1 MWSIQLWILRL
12 WNIGITDLLFTFKE
26 RKNRMKIVGMFNPCS
41 TDNKTF
47 VEMVQTA
54 INKLQEDG
62 QEIEIQYSTIGLGGA
77 NILYSALILGRK

>member
-1 MWSIQLWILRL
+1 
-12 WNIGITDLLFTFKE
+12 
-26 RKNRMKIVGMFNPCS
+26 MKIVGMFNPCS

-77 NILYSALILGRK
+77 NIIYSA

>member
-1 MWSIQLWILRL
+1 
-12 WNIGITDLLFTFKE
+12 
-26 RKNRMKIVGMFNPCS
+26 MKIVGMFNPCS
-41 TDNKTF
+41 TDNETF